1 MHCVPLYNCQC
12 VWYSREL
19 SDKINSGAADLKVVE
34 KKLPPM
40 ESKLSECALKT
51 ELKMQVMLLRG
62 QVEEIT
68 AAVPVR
74 IVLSR
79 RRKEELLASSVNCCC
94 CRPIILS

>member
-1 MHCVPLYNCQC
+1 M
-12 VWYSREL
+12 WYSREL

-62 QVEEIT
+62 QVDEIT

-74 IVLSR
+74 IVLSHR
-79 RRKEELLASSVNCCC
+79 R
-94 CRPIILS
+94 RPIILS